1 MLSSNRRLRGCKN
14 GGIIHWKKKKEALT
28 GSPRED
34 QVGRIRIRPFLSEFS
49 TFLDQRLD
57 FVNGLKLNG

>member
-1 MLSSNRRLRGCKN
+1 MEALYIG
-14 GGIIHWKKKKEALT
+14 KKKEALT

-49 TFLDQRLD
+49 TFLNQRLD